1 MPQVAVVLRQVL
13 RTFLALPSLVILGFV
28 LLGAATYAVDATV
41 WGGFAAGQGS
51 RGGLL
56 ALLGDANAA
65 SSLLATISTSLATVT
80 SITFSML
87 LISLQQGAASLTN
100 QVYDLFL
107 NRRLNQFFFGYFVGL
122 TIFALFNLSTV
133 SKAHQPVLGTL
144 LTLVLTGVALC
155 AIIVLIYTTVAQ
167 MQPAAVVRDLTRY
180 VAKARASQG
189 TLLARTRRR
198 CPAAAAHA
206 VAVQGWRSGFL
217 GAVQLDPLEAAAR
230 RHRGVTIALRLTIG
244 QHVAW
249 SEDLAEL
256 RSAEPLSPQAV
267 DDLSRAVRRAL
278 VIVDQRELA
287 ADAAYGLE
295 QLMVIAWTATSTAKS
310 NPGSAAVTLQG
321 LRGLLLRWCGGGG
334 AAEDENAAVVYH
346 DGLFEGALRGL
357 DNLAV
362 VASESMQVST
372 LAEIYHLY
380 AALLRPAAAPE
391 RRLIEAA
398 VLTSTTCL
406 GDHVATRDLREATAA
421 LTAALDDAGCSG
433 GAAALRDA
441 LADLARL
448 DGQLSSRGSRAA
460 ARRDADA

>member
-28 LLGAATYAVDATV
+28 LLAAATYAVDAAV
-41 WGGFAAGQGS
+41 WGGFQPDQGS

-56 ALLGDANAA
+56 SLLGDANAA
-65 SSLLATISTSLATVT
+65 SSLLATVSTSLATIT

-133 SKAHQPVLGTL
+133 SKAHQPVLGML
-144 LTLVLTGVALC
+144 VTLVLTGVALC

-167 MQPAAVVRDLTRY
+167 MQPAVVVRDLTRY
-180 VAKARASQG
+180 VARARAAQG
-189 TLLARTRRR
+189 TLLARTRRS
-198 CPAAAAHA
+198 CPSYAHS
-206 VAVQGWRSGFL
+206 VLIQGWRSGFL
-217 GAVQLDPLEAAAR
+217 GAVELERLEAAAH
-230 RHRGVTIALRLTIG
+230 RHRGLTIDLRLVIG

-249 SEDLAEL
+249 SEVLAEL
-256 RSAEPLSPQAV
+256 RSAEPLSPKAV
-267 DDLSRAVRRAL
+267 EDLSTDVRRAL
-278 VIVDQRELA
+278 VITDQRELA

-295 QLMVIAWTATSTAKS
+295 QLLVIAWTATSTAKS
-310 NPGSAAVTLQG
+310 NPGSAAVTLKG
-321 LRGLLLRWCGGGG
+321 LRGLLLRWCGNGDPG
-334 AAEDENAAVVYH
+334 DETAAVVYR
-346 DGLFEGALRGL
+346 DGLFAGALRGL

-362 VASESMQVST
+362 VASESMQAST
-372 LAEIYHLY
+372 LAEIYLLY
-380 AALLRPAAAPE
+380 AALLRPASATE

-406 GDHVATRDLREATAA
+406 GDHVATRDLREATDA
-421 LTAALDDAGCSG
+421 LAAALDDAGCSRG
-433 GAAALRDA
+433 GAAVREALDA
-441 LADLARL
+441 LARL
-448 DGQLSSRGSRAA
+448 DGRLSSRGSRAT
-460 ARRDADA
+460 ARRGADG